1 MECCGNPLVQDG
13 AEGSRDKGLRERLDG
28 AVWSKAREGQN
39 ALDDGGLGWA
49 MGKRG
54 GSECLPQRH
63 DADDADDGD
72 H

>member
-1 MECCGNPLVQDG
+1 MAIHSCRMAQREVL
-13 AEGSRDKGLRERLDG
+13 EETRERLDG